1 MVPKADYVVPDLDL
15 PKQTDIVVIGGGIIG
30 MTAALYLARKGH
42 KVTLCEKG
50 EVAGEQSGRNWGWV
64 RVMGR
69 DKREIPLALQSQ
81 RMWQE
86 LSKEPGIET
95 GFRRAGIVYLFDT
108 PHMRDT
114 YSKWAEHGREYQV
127 ETRVLDRAELKK
139 LVPQLGADISGG
151 ILTPGDCRA
160 EPQKAAPAFA
170 TLARRAGVQIFTQC
184 AVRGVETS
192 GGRIS
197 GVVTERGTIKASTVL
212 LAGGAWSRLFL
223 GNIGLDLPQL
233 NILSSVIRTGPVAGG
248 PDLTIGASNFAARKR
263 LDGGYSVAQRG
274 GSVSEI
280 TPDSFRLFF
289 DYLPAWKSEW
299 RDLRIRIGSRF
310 QEERRTRK
318 SWSLDEAS
326 PFEEVRVLNA
336 KPNMRIVNQG
346 LANLKR
352 ALPVFESA
360 EVLDMWGG
368 LIDVTPDAVPV
379 IGPIEPIPG
388 FYVAC
393 GFSGH
398 GFGIGPGAG
407 KLVADIIAGDT
418 PMVDAAPYRLD
429 RFKRAKVS
437 LGRVG
442 ALT

>member
-1 MVPKADYVVPDLDL
+1 MVPKADFVVPDAEL
-15 PKQTDIVVIGGGIIG
+15 PKETDIVVIGGGIVG
-30 MTAALYLARKGH
+30 VTSALYLARKGH
-42 KVTLCEKG
+42 RVTLCEKG
-50 EVAGEQSGRNWGWV
+50 EIAGEQSGRNWGWV

-81 RMWQE
+81 RLWEE
-86 LSKEPGIET
+86 LSAEPGIET
-95 GFRRAGIVYLFDT
+95 GFRRAGVLYLFDT

-127 ETRVLDRAELKK
+127 ETRILDRAELKK

-170 TLARRAGVQIFTQC
+170 TLARRAGVKIFTQC
-184 AVRGVETS
+184 AVRGIETS

-197 GVVTERGTIKASTVL
+197 GVVTEHGAIKASTVL
-212 LAGGAWSRLFL
+212 LAGGVWSRLFL

-248 PDLTIGASNFAARKR
+248 PELTIGASNFAVRKR

-280 TPDSFRLFF
+280 TPDSFRLFL

-310 QEERRTRK
+310 QDEWRTRR
-318 SWSLDEAS
+318 SWSLDERT
-326 PFEEVRVLNA
+326 PFEDVRVLDA
-336 KPNMRIVNQG
+336 KPSTRIVNEG
-346 LANLKR
+346 LANLRR
-352 ALPVFESA
+352 ALPVFEGA
-360 EVLDMWGG
+360 QVLDTWGG

-379 IGPIEPIPG
+379 IGPVSTIPG
-388 FYVAC
+388 FYVAS

-407 KLVADIIAGDT
+407 KLAADLIAGDAS
-418 PMVDAAPYRLD
+418 MVEREPYRLE

-442 ALT
+442 AMG